1 MATQMIDVK
10 ATMLARTFDSAGLSD
25 TFKHY
30 QVDKSYDAL
39 ESSKENDAHDAIYQF
54 SPAA

>member
-1 MATQMIDVK
+1 MIDVK
-10 ATMLARTFDSAGLSD
+10 PTMIAYTFESAGLSD
-25 TFKHY
+25 TFEHY

-39 ESSKENDAHDAIYQF
+39 ESSKENDAHDAIYQL

>member
-1 MATQMIDVK
+1 MIDVK
-10 ATMLARTFDSAGLSD
+10 PTMIARTFESVWLSA

-39 ESSKENDAHDAIYQF
+39 DSLKENDARYMIYQF
-54 SPAA
+54 SPSA